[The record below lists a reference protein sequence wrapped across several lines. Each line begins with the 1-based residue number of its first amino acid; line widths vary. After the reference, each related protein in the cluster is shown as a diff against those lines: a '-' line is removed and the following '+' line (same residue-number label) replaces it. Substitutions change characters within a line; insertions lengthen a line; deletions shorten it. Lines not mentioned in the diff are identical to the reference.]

1 MRRPRLTPS
10 VADTRRL
17 LRETLSCFVEP
28 GDAVIVGLSGGGDS
42 LALTAAVAFEAKK
55 LEIRAIACIINHN
68 LQSGS
73 ELVAEKAKQ
82 QAIDLGIEAEVMSV
96 AVLDEGH
103 GPEGNAR
110 KARYQALDAMREKYQ
125 AKFVLLAHNLD
136 DQAES
141 VLLGLTRGSGA
152 NSLSGMRERSG
163 YYLRPYLGI
172 DRTMLRQ
179 ACQDQNLEFWDDP
192 QNEDLD
198 FRRVRIRKL
207 IAELETDI
215 GPGIAAALARSAD
228 ALQEVSDLVDALATK
243 LLDEAASGNSL
254 EISAVA
260 AAPDAVRRQALHIMA
275 KRSGAIGVSRQ
286 QVLAIDSLITNW
298 HGQISVSL
306 AGITVGRVGNR
317 LTFG

>member
-1 MRRPRLTPS
+1 M
-10 VADTRRL
+10 
-17 LRETLSCFVEP
+17 
-28 GDAVIVGLSGGGDS
+28 IVGLSGGGDS

-55 LEIRAIACIINHN
+55 LEIRAIACVVNHN
-68 LQSGS
+68 LQPAA
-73 ELVAEKAKQ
+73 EAVAEKAKQ
-82 QAIDLGIEAEVMSV
+82 QAIDLGLEAEVVSV
-96 AVLDEGH
+96 SVTEAGL

-110 KARYQALDAMREKYQ
+110 KARYEALEAVREKHQ

-152 NSLSGMRERSG
+152 NSLSGMREHSG
-163 YYLRPYLGI
+163 HYLRPYLGVG
-172 DRTMLRQ
+172 RALLRQ

-192 QNEDLD
+192 HNEDVD

-215 GPGIAAALARSAD
+215 GPGIAPALARSAD
-228 ALQEVSDLVDALATK
+228 ALQEVSDLVDELANK
-243 LLDEAASGNSL
+243 LLEDAATANSL

-260 AAPDAVRRQALHIMA
+260 AAPDAVRRRALHIMA
-275 KRSGAIGVSRQ
+275 RRSGAVGISRQ

-306 AGITVGRVGNR
+306 AGITVVRVGNS
-317 LTFG
+317 LNFG